1 MNPIIITGH
10 PYSGYEYV
18 HRVLLDSGV
27 RQPKAALPDAI
38 GPAQFHENLLK
49 AYGLDTHGFDFDQQL
64 APEKIWHNLA
74 TNLFFANLGD
84 EKWCW
89 ADARSSVLLDFWKDF
104 DPRIGFVLVY
114 SAPGFAVSKMLRGT
128 QATPEE
134 VQRAVATWETIN
146 TALFRF
152 YIRHQSRCLLINA
165 AAAYHSP
172 QSLRDKMRAAFG
184 IESAQVEKTL
194 SPGQHTVSIMAASLA
209 QALIEDCDNANALYQ
224 DLESAADLPATSEE
238 VLSAEKY
245 AAWQE
250 YMALLE
256 GLEISEESLVQLKQH
271 ATALERQLEAS
282 NSGLDALVKE
292 KDHLTRDDEEAHRQ
306 AEVQKIK
313 ADELAQENELLLMQ
327 LHQVQE
333 ELEHYLLEYQ
343 KHAVDGGKP
352 VEMEYDVRADIDG
365 DNWYYAESDGRWAGP
380 ETTSTLK
387 VPRMGTGRFAVE
399 FDVVDAIELDILS
412 GMRISLNGVPLEIN
426 RERGKFPARLFK
438 ANKNKGKLP
447 MNLRSEF
454 STEQIGECDT
464 WQFQFMFPRV
474 LSPSE
479 RGEKDTRKLAIRL
492 RTLRLR
498 ALDLANLSVQ
508 GKPGVV

>member
-1 MNPIIITGH
+1 
-10 PYSGYEYV
+10 
-18 HRVLLDSGV
+18 
-27 RQPKAALPDAI
+27 
-38 GPAQFHENLLK
+38 
-49 AYGLDTHGFDFDQQL
+49 
-64 APEKIWHNLA
+64 
-74 TNLFFANLGD
+74 
-84 EKWCW
+84 
-89 ADARSSVLLDFWKDF
+89 
-104 DPRIGFVLVY
+104 
-114 SAPGFAVSKMLRGT
+114 
-128 QATPEE
+128 
-134 VQRAVATWETIN
+134 
-146 TALFRF
+146 
-152 YIRHQSRCLLINA
+152 
-165 AAAYHSP
+165 
-172 QSLRDKMRAAFG
+172 
-184 IESAQVEKTL
+184 
-194 SPGQHTVSIMAASLA
+194 
-209 QALIEDCDNANALYQ
+209 
-224 DLESAADLPATSEE
+224 
-238 VLSAEKY
+238 
-245 AAWQE
+245 
-250 YMALLE
+250 
-256 GLEISEESLVQLKQH
+256 
-271 ATALERQLEAS
+271 
-282 NSGLDALVKE
+282 
-292 KDHLTRDDEEAHRQ
+292 
-306 AEVQKIK
+306 
-313 ADELAQENELLLMQ
+313 
-327 LHQVQE
+327 
-333 ELEHYLLEYQ
+333 
-343 KHAVDGGKP
+343 
-352 VEMEYDVRADIDG
+352 MEYDVRADIDG